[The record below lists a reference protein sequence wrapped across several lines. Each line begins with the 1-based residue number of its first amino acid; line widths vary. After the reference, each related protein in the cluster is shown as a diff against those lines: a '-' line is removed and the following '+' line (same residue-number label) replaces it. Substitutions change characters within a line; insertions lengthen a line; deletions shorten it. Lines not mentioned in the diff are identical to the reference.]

1 MAAIRKITY
10 KDHVAEHVYECI
22 LDSRYQPGD
31 QVKESQLAGELGIS
45 RAPVREALKELTVSG
60 IIDYR
65 PQVGSFIARLSPK
78 EISDA
83 YTTRGILEGYTIMA
97 TRDRFTEVDVKRLQS
112 LVDEMRAAAERG
124 DRKEVVQIGDVFHSL
139 LVSKSSNSQLAEYME
154 RLRLKL
160 HVMFCR
166 YWSDLYSPEEIGD
179 RHMRIVTSL
188 VSGDPLA
195 IEQTVR
201 QHYSE
206 SGDKIAALARKRED
220 IIAA

>member
-1 MAAIRKITY
+1 MAPIRKITY

-22 LDSRYQPGD
+22 LDGRYQSGD
-31 QVKESQLAGELGIS
+31 QVKESQLASELGIS

-97 TRDRFTEVDVKRLQS
+97 TRDRFSEADIRELQS
-112 LVDEMRAAAERG
+112 LVGEMRMTAERG
-124 DRKEVVQIGDVFHSL
+124 DRKGVVQVGDVFHSL
-139 LVSKSSNSQLAEYME
+139 LISRNSNSQLAEYME

-160 HVMFCR
+160 HVLFCR
-166 YWSDLYSPEEIGD
+166 HWSDLYSPGEIGD

-206 SGDKIAALARKRED
+206 SGDKIAALSREKEK

>member
-22 LDSRYQPGD
+22 LDGRYQPGD

-97 TRDRFTEVDVKRLQS
+97 TRGSFSEVDVKKLQS
-112 LVDEMRAAAERG
+112 LVDEMRSAAERG

-139 LVSKSSNSQLAEYME
+139 LISKNSNSQLAEYME

-160 HVMFCR
+160 HIMFCR

-179 RHMRIVTSL
+179 RHLRIVTSL

-206 SGDKIAALARKRED
+206 SGDKIAALSQQTEE
-220 IIAA
+220 IIAT

>member
-1 MAAIRKITY
+1 MTTIRKITY

-22 LDSRYQPGD
+22 LDGRYQPGD

-97 TRDRFTEVDVKRLQS
+97 TRGQFSEADVKKLQS
-112 LVDEMRAAAERG
+112 LVGEMRAAAERG
-124 DRKEVVQIGDVFHSL
+124 DRKEVVQVGDVFHSL
-139 LVSKSSNSQLAEYME
+139 LVSKNSNSQLADYME
-154 RLRLKL
+154 HLRLKL
-160 HVMFCR
+160 HVLFCQ
-166 YWSDLYSPEEIGD
+166 YWSELYSPAEIGD

-188 VSGDPLA
+188 VSGNPLA

-206 SGDKIAALARKRED
+206 SGDKIAALAREREE

>member
-1 MAAIRKITY
+1 MTAIRKITC
-10 KDHVAEHVYECI
+10 KEQVVERVYECI

-31 QVKESQLAGELGIS
+31 QVKESQLAGKLRIS
-45 RAPVREALKELTVSG
+45 RAPARETLKELTVSG

-83 YTTRGILEGYTIMA
+83 YTTRGILEEYTSMA
-97 TRDRFTEVDVKRLQS
+97 TRDRFNEVDVKKLQS
-112 LVDEMRAAAERG
+112 LVDEMRSAAERS

-139 LVSKSSNSQLAEYME
+139 LISKNSNSQLAEYME

-166 YWSDLYSPEEIGD
+166 Y
-179 RHMRIVTSL
+179 
-188 VSGDPLA
+188 
-195 IEQTVR
+195 
-201 QHYSE
+201 
-206 SGDKIAALARKRED
+206 
-220 IIAA
+220 

>member
-1 MAAIRKITY
+1 MAPIRKITY

-22 LDSRYQPGD
+22 LDGRYQPGD
-31 QVKESQLAGELGIS
+31 QVKENQLAGELGIS

-97 TRDRFTEVDVKRLQS
+97 TRDRFNEVDMKKLQS

-124 DRKEVVQIGDVFHSL
+124 DYKEVVQIGDGFST
-139 LVSKSSNSQLAEYME
+139 A
-154 RLRLKL
+154 
-160 HVMFCR
+160 C
-166 YWSDLYSPEEIGD
+166 
-179 RHMRIVTSL
+179 
-188 VSGDPLA
+188 
-195 IEQTVR
+195 
-201 QHYSE
+201 
-206 SGDKIAALARKRED
+206 
-220 IIAA
+220 